1 MAVAAVA
8 RRGVEIAG
16 KTRIC
21 TRIAHVGSEYRRVL
35 TLDACELCIAD
46 WAVGAIGIPFEF
58 TDVDTGATWQTTIP
72 TLHVGP
78 WNGIWEVRVN
88 LFALSKALPHVT
100 LTVDA
105 RRLADARGRARIAL
119 AILESAEALDHA
131 SAIVDRLDGAYIHND
146 DWDEEGPPWL
156 SWVGKRTPTPG
167 GVPSPRA
174 RPTRM
179 TQPRPRVDEAG
190 AVSRGR
196 GAPGVGGQCGRY
208 SQATPSLSRS
218 RRGL

>member
-1 MAVAAVA
+1 MVESSASRCWSTRVGRNSGQNEPCIPRPPRRILLGYPNEEEREDEDVKAAQVTQAGAGEAAETQQEAGEAMATQQGA
-8 RRGVEIAG
+8 RGVA
-16 KTRIC
+16 KTQI
-21 TRIAHVGSEYRRVL
+21 
-35 TLDACELCIAD
+35 
-46 WAVGAIGIPFEF
+46 
-58 TDVDTGATWQTTIP
+58 
-72 TLHVGP
+72 
-78 WNGIWEVRVN
+78 
-88 LFALSKALPHVT
+88 
-100 LTVDA
+100 
-105 RRLADARGRARIAL
+105 RARIAL

-131 SAIVDRLDGAYIHND
+131 SAIVDRLDGAYIHDD
-146 DWDEEGPPWL
+146 DWDEEGLPWL
-156 SWVGKRTPTPG
+156 AWDGEDAPTPG
-167 GVPSPRA
+167 GDPSPRA

>member
-1 MAVAAVA
+1 M
-8 RRGVEIAG
+8 
-16 KTRIC
+16 
-21 TRIAHVGSEYRRVL
+21 GSEHRKGV
-35 TLDACELCIAD
+35 TSGTCELCIAD
-46 WAVGAIGIPFEF
+46 WSARVRDITFEF
-58 TDVDTGATWQTTIP
+58 AATDDSATWKATTP

-131 SAIVDRLDGAYIHND
+131 SEMVDRLDGAYIHED
-146 DWDEEGPPWL
+146 DWDEEGLPWL
-156 SWVGKRTPTPG
+156 AWDGEDAPTPG
-167 GVPSPRA
+167 GDPSPRA

-190 AVSRGR
+190 AQSSELRAAGGSGAPSLVATRRPRRPCRGPDVGCSRGLPDR
-196 GAPGVGGQCGRY
+196 GGLLQPLEPG
-208 SQATPSLSRS
+208 RS
-218 RRGL
+218 S